1 MLKLLD
7 SFFLVFHSLLV
18 VFNLFGWMHPKT
30 RRINLIA
37 LLLTGGSW
45 VFLGIFYGL
54 GYCPLT
60 DWHFQVLREMGA
72 VNLPSSY
79 ITYILMRWNGKLF
92 SEPLIDRLTLWFYLA
107 ALTISVFV
115 NIKYRKRKKVAAD

>member
-1 MLKLLD
+1 VALKALD
-7 SFFLVFHSLLV
+7 IFFVVFHTLLV

-30 RRINLIA
+30 RRINLIT

-60 DWHFQVLREMGA
+60 DWHFQVLRKLGE

-79 ITYILMRWNGKLF
+79 ITYLLMRFTGRLF
-92 SEPLIDRLTLWFYLA
+92 PETLIDSITLWSYLT
-107 ALTISVFV
+107 ALLISVFI
-115 NIKYRKRKKVAAD
+115 NIRVYRQKRVA